1 MRSPHFAY
9 IAGCR
14 ENVKRI
20 FVKFCKHIAAA
31 GAASPPAGW
40 PGFYFAHRE
49 IPGDTREIF
58 GRELFVKGRYIMG
71 KIVYYGMK
79 ALEVLLHIVLGILY
93 SVQVVYAVLT
103 LLVGTALV
111 VGGAMHAYNGIGGDM
126 DSVIIGGIMC
136 GIGLIL
142 LK

>member
-1 MRSPHFAY
+1 MRSPRFAY
-9 IAGCR
+9 IAGCG

-20 FVKFCKHIAAA
+20 FVKFCKHLATA
-31 GAASPPAGW
+31 GDASPPAGW

-49 IPGDTREIF
+49 IPGDSRGIF
-58 GRELFVKGRYIMG
+58 GSELFVKGRYTMG

-93 SVQVVYAVLT
+93 SVQVVYAVVT
-103 LLVGTALV
+103 LLVGTALA
-111 VGGAMHAYNGIGGDM
+111 VGGAMHAYHGIGGDM
-126 DSVIIGGIMC
+126 DSVIVGGIMC
-136 GIGLIL
+136 GIGLLL